1 MGRIANATD
10 HIAQVWAEALATVK
24 LAVLAD
30 RSVSPREE
38 TIMRLVDGEYRE
50 AEDRAQA
57 RESRL
62 IKREAA

>member
-1 MGRIANATD
+1 MGRSANATD
-10 HIAQVWAEALATVK
+10 HIAQVWAEALFCVK

-38 TIMRLVDGEYRE
+38 TIMRMVDGEYRK

-62 IKREAA
+62 LKREAA

>member
-10 HIAQVWAEALATVK
+10 HLAQVWAEALFCVK
-24 LAVLAD
+24 LAILAD

-38 TIMRLVDGEYRE
+38 TIMRMVDGEYRQ
-50 AEDRAQA
+50 AEDSAQA

-62 IKREAA
+62 INERAA